1 MSFHLDA
8 VQHVKRMR
16 GGSQAH
22 LLRASDGGFYVT
34 KFSNNPQHIRVLA
47 NEMLGSRLGRWL
59 DLPMPEVAVICVSD
73 WLIQNTTELCFD
85 TAGLRHKCS
94 PGRHLGSRYPVDPLE
109 DMVFDYLPESMFHKV
124 RNVPDF
130 ARVLVLDKW
139 TANSDGR
146 QAIFA
151 KKAKQRRYTAHFIDQ
166 GYCFNAGE
174 WSFPDL
180 ALHGVY
186 ARNHVYAGVTGWN
199 SFEPALTRAEEA
211 EPIDIWR
218 CADSV
223 LPEWYGNTQDAL
235 EALVENLYERR
246 LKIRDLIT
254 AFRESSRQP
263 FPNWNVPRPKSS
275 CPTST
280 LKSSLR
286 SLPILSLPTHSQ
298 VQLET

>member
-1 MSFHLDA
+1 MSPQLYA
-8 VQHVKRMR
+8 VQHIKRMR
-16 GGSQAH
+16 GGSQSH

-34 KFSNNPQHIRVLA
+34 KFSNNPQHVRVLA

-85 TAGLRHKCS
+85 TTGLRHKCS
-94 PGRHLGSRYPVDPLE
+94 PGRHLGSRYPVDPL
-109 DMVFDYLPESMFHKV
+109 DDLVFDYLPESMFAKV
-124 RNVPDF
+124 RNVADF

-146 QAIFA
+146 QAIFT

-186 ARNHVYAGVTGWN
+186 ARNHVYSGVTGWD

-218 CADSV
+218 CADAV
-223 LPEWYGNTQDAL
+223 LPEWHGNAQDAL
-235 EALVENLYERR
+235 EALVETLYERR

-263 FPNWNVPRPKSS
+263 FPNWK
-275 CPTST
+275 CST
-280 LKSSLR
+280 
-286 SLPILSLPTHSQ
+286 TQ
-298 VQLET
+298 VFMPNLDAQKQFV

>member
-1 MSFHLDA
+1 MSFHVDA

-16 GGSQAH
+16 GGSQSH

-34 KFSNNPQHIRVLA
+34 KFSNNPQHVRVLA

-59 DLPMPEVAVICVSD
+59 GLPMPEVAVISVSD
-73 WLIQNTTELCFD
+73 WLIQHTEELCFD

-94 PGRHLGSRYPVDPLE
+94 SGRQLGSRYPCDPLE
-109 DMVFDYLPESMFHKV
+109 DVLFDYLPESMFGKV

-130 ARVLVLDKW
+130 ARILVLDKW

-146 QAIFA
+146 QAVFT
-151 KKAKQRRYTAHFIDQ
+151 KRAKQRRYSTTFIDQ

-186 ARNHVYAGVTGWN
+186 SRNHVYAGVTGWDA
-199 SFEPALTRAEEA
+199 FEPALTRAEQA
-211 EPIDIWR
+211 DPIDLWR
-218 CADSV
+218 CADGIP
-223 LPEWYGNTQDAL
+223 PEWYGYDHDAL
-235 EALVENLYERR
+235 QRLVEALYERR
-246 LKIRDLIT
+246 LKIRDLII

-263 FPNWNVPRPKSS
+263 FPNWK
-275 CPTST
+275 CST
-280 LKSSLR
+280 HVFTPAVKD
-286 SLPILSLPTHSQ
+286 Q
-298 VQLET
+298 EQFA